1 MKSFLNGVKESL
13 KRKPFFEY
21 FLSEASL
28 HTAGFIMYFETFNLT
43 SQLPGVTHQEKFAD
57 STLQVWAITG
67 TSTNVR
73 LAP

>member
-28 HTAGFIMYFETFNLT
+28 NTAGVLLYFDL
-43 SQLPGVTHQEKFAD
+43 
-57 STLQVWAITG
+57 
-67 TSTNVR
+67 
-73 LAP
+73 